1 MSDQRTR
8 VKALLAVAQHPNT
21 PPHEA
26 ENALALASK
35 LMLKHGLTD
44 DDITVL
50 EASPAD
56 DDVVLETL
64 VITGPYRVR
73 RVSILYTL
81 SVIHSCSAFRDF
93 DDGDE
98 CIMRIFGRPAD
109 IFAARTLFAATEVL
123 AARLLPKGSRSAR
136 TSWFKGF
143 EVGLAESLHT
153 ARTQFIDETPGSG
166 LVLADRGA
174 RAKSE
179 RRAYVRAHGIELSG
193 GTTWTDTSSSAFGA
207 GHSAGRSFGGSG
219 RSFGSG
225 VRGEIG

>member
-26 ENALALASK
+26 ETALALASK
-35 LMLKHGLTD
+35 LMLKHGLSADNVADTD
-44 DDITVL
+44 ATTPDET
-50 EASPAD
+50 
-56 DDVVLETL
+56 VVLET
-64 VITGPYRVR
+64 VTITGPYRVR

-81 SVIHSCSAFRDF
+81 AVIHSCSAFRDF

-98 CIMRIFGRPAD
+98 CIMRIFGRPSD
-109 IFAARTLFAATEVL
+109 IFAARSLFAATEVL
-123 AARLLPKGSRSAR
+123 AARLLPKGDRSSR

-143 EVGLAESLHT
+143 EAGLQESLGA
-153 ARTQFIDETPGSG
+153 ARTQFIDETPGAG

-174 RAKSE
+174 RAHAE
-179 RRAYVRAHGIELSG
+179 RRVYLRTHGIHLAG
-193 GTTWTDTSSSAFGA
+193 GTTWADTTSSSFGA
-207 GHSAGRSFGGSG
+207 GQSAGRSFGGSG
-219 RSFGSG
+219 RSFTSG